1 MEAKII
7 LAVILLGAMVVQD
20 LRHREISDWSWA
32 GLVAIGFTSFLLDIL
47 GSPQQLKA
55 TLFLFSLAT
64 GIWLGLCIYLTG
76 WLPSGDALA
85 IIGLSTIT
93 YDLLPIPFIAVMLV
107 PVSVVGLVYAL
118 IQGRFKNDVDVPYM
132 VPILLGFLVS
142 LAYF

>member
-1 MEAKII
+1 
-7 LAVILLGAMVVQD
+7 MVAQD
-20 LRHREISDWSWA
+20 LRRREISDWTWA
-32 GLVAIGFTSFLLDIL
+32 GLVAIGLTSFLLDIL
-47 GSPQQLKA
+47 GSPQQATA

-93 YDLLPIPFIAVMLV
+93 YDLLPIPFIAVMLI
-107 PVSVVGLVYAL
+107 PISVIGLVYAL
-118 IQGRFKNDVDVPYM
+118 IQGRLKNRVDVPYM
-132 VPILLGFLVS
+132 VPIMAGFLAS